1 MKTPKTVSVSELN
14 RASHFEFYRSF
25 GWPWIDICARVDVTD
40 ALDAGKERN
49 VGVFASCLFQVMK
62 AVNSVPALRLRIKG
76 DMIVEY
82 DSCSPSFTVKG
93 QDDLFNFA
101 CAEWSDDLM
110 TFASH
115 VKKSSEKASKQQA
128 LDLSNDERG
137 DLVFVTC
144 LPWLD
149 FTSIQHPR
157 SLGTQSDST
166 PRIAW
171 GKLSECPDGRKSM
184 PLSISVHHGLA
195 DGLHI
200 AEFLAAI

>member
-1 MKTPKTVSVSELN
+1 MKTPKTVSTSDLN
-14 RASHFEFYRSF
+14 RASHFEFYSKF
-25 GWPWIDICARVDVTD
+25 GWPWIDICALVDVTD
-40 ALDAGKERN
+40 ALDAGRERN

-62 AVNSVPALRLRIKG
+62 AVNSVAALRLRIEG
-76 DMIVEY
+76 DVIVEH

-101 CAEWSDDLM
+101 CAEWSDDLV
-110 TFASH
+110 TFASR
-115 VKKSSEKASKQQA
+115 VTKSSKMASKQRT

-149 FTSIQHPR
+149 FTSIHHPR
-157 SLGTQSDST
+157 PLGSQPDST

-171 GKLSECPDGRKSM
+171 GKLSECPAGRKSM

-195 DGLHI
+195 DGVHI
-200 AEFLAAI
+200 AEFLSKI